1 MAPFQ
6 NGFKAPGHAK
16 RLSGNALSCLFI
28 GVVLMAQACAGTN
41 HAGRGSAETDIEPLG
56 QPTGEQL
63 SQWVDLTAV
72 ANRDTFP
79 PAAEDATLIYD
90 SAEKRIILFGGKND
104 ADENLNQVWMLD
116 LNDYS
121 WYHVKTHG
129 QPPAPSEDHVCVY
142 DPVNQQMLLHGG
154 EDGDTRNILWSLD
167 LCTFEWRDLTSPI
180 SPRLENHTAVY
191 NSISKSMVLFGGE
204 TYGIHS
210 NEIWSLDLDPESAT
224 YLKWRK
230 LPARGAAPKPRSD
243 HLAVFDSLRNRMVVF
258 GGWRKDERMLLDD
271 TWAYSFRRRKWRRVK
286 TKKSH
291 PPARRHAV
299 GIYYPPRNWF
309 IIHGGFGDRGFL
321 NDVWAF
327 DLTYDVW
334 INITPGPQPRIDHQ
348 AFYDPISGRMVI
360 YGGDAKLARKFHDV
374 WGLDILPNWEVKAI
388 LRATG
393 SELRRRRR

>member
-1 MAPFQ
+1 MW
-6 NGFKAPGHAK
+6 G
-16 RLSGNALSCLFI
+16 
-28 GVVLMAQACAGTN
+28 
-41 HAGRGSAETDIEPLG
+41 TDIEPIA
-56 QPTGEQL
+56 QPAGEQL

-90 SAEKRIILFGGKND
+90 SAEKRVILFGGKND
-104 ADENLNQVWMLD
+104 ADENLNQVWILD
-116 LNDYS
+116 LNHYT
-121 WYHVKTHG
+121 WRRVVTQG
-129 QPPAPSEDHVCVY
+129 AIPPSSEDHVCVY

-167 LCTFEWRDLTSPI
+167 LFTFEWHDLTSPI
-180 SPRLENHTAVY
+180 SPYLENHTAVY
-191 NSISKSMVLFGGE
+191 NSINKGMILFGGE

-210 NEIWSLDLDPESAT
+210 NEIWSLDLDPESVT
-224 YLKWRK
+224 FLKWMK
-230 LPARGAAPKPRSD
+230 LPSRGVAPKPRSD
-243 HLAVFDSLRNRMVVF
+243 HVAVFDSLRNRMVIF
-258 GGWRKDERMLLDD
+258 GGWRKDDRMLLDD
-271 TWAYSFRRRKWRRVK
+271 TWAYSFRRRKWRRIK

-299 GIYYPPRNWF
+299 GIYFPPRNWF
-309 IIHGGFGDRGFL
+309 IIHGGYGERGFL

-348 AFYDPISGRMVI
+348 AFYDPIRGQVII
-360 YGGDAKLARKFHDV
+360 YGGDAKLARKLHDV
-374 WGLDILPNWEVKAI
+374 WGLDILPNWDVKSI

-393 SELRRRRR
+393 SELRRPRR